1 MKRVAVF
8 AHYDLHNCIQD
19 YVVYYIKELQ
29 KVAEKIIFV
38 SDCELSEAEL
48 SKISPYVVQSIAYH
62 HGEYDFGSYK
72 RGYQWAKENGL
83 FDDCEEFILAND
95 SCYAPLFPFGEM
107 FSKMSIKELDFWG
120 VTANPQGVE
129 ILDGKPIANFQDHI
143 QSYFIVFKP
152 QVFESDVFD
161 NFITSIK
168 KEKTKEEVIV
178 YYEVGLTKLLV
189 ENGFKYDVYCELSK
203 RIPASHIYEYQRL
216 IKENNSPFLKR
227 NIVLFKMTY
236 CICPTFTKNLIKK
249 YTQYDY
255 TFIKKDRK
263 RNCVK
268 TGRIIKEYIK
278 AARKSVIRIHFKE
291 KEVYFLGNWYRFQKE
306 KDEKDIC
313 TNTVSR

>member
-8 AHYDLHNCIQD
+8 AHYDVHNIIQD

-95 SCYAPLFPFGEM
+95 SCYAPLFPFSEM

-120 VTANPQGVE
+120 VTANSQGFE
-129 ILDGKPIANFQDHI
+129 IVDGKPIANFQDHI

-152 QVFESDVFD
+152 QVFKSDVFD
-161 NFITSIK
+161 NFIASIK

-178 YYEVGLTKLLV
+178 YYEVGLSKLLV

-203 RIPASHIYEYQRL
+203 RLICSHVLAYKKL
-216 IKENNSPFLKR
+216 IANNKSPFLKR
-227 NIVLFKMTY
+227 NIILFKVLD
-236 CICPTFTKNLIKK
+236 IACPTFTKNLIKK

-268 TGRIIKEYIK
+268 KGRIIKEYIK

-291 KEVYFLGNWYRFQKE
+291 KEVYFLGNWYSLRKE
-306 KDEKDIC
+306 KDEKDTIC
-313 TNTVSR
+313 NLFGR